1 MLMRFRGGGVGHSS
15 TRSATNSF
23 KIDRDQLDMILQ
35 QIRKDSNTQRHPNM
49 EEGDSDHDGT
59 DHDVIEMDV
68 EKSAG
73 EREIE
78 GEVDEECQ
86 LSESELVDYGYEP
99 DSELGSDEDSEED
112 DDDREAGEED
122 DTTVDELGVLG
133 YADY

>member
-1 MLMRFRGGGVGHSS
+1 MRFRGGGVGHSS
-15 TRSATNSF
+15 TRSATDSF
-23 KIDRDQLDMILQ
+23 KIDRDRLDMISQ
-35 QIRKDSNTQRHPNM
+35 QLRTESNTQRHSNM
-49 EEGDSDHDGT
+49 EEGDSDGT
-59 DHDVIEMDV
+59 DHDDIEMNA

-86 LSESELVDYGYEP
+86 LSESELVDYGYEL